1 MCVRYRR
8 TTAEE
13 ELARI
18 YKIPVRDYLGSVVP
32 GSPNIMVR
40 RSNFPGQWP
49 CLPESGSIAGARF
62 RFDAWPRSGGPRL
75 TAPLHLMG
83 PRQAAGW

>member
-32 GSPNIMVR
+32 GSPN
-40 RSNFPGQWP
+40 FPINR
-49 CLPESGSIAGARF
+49 IAELTPAAWLARN
-62 RFDAWPRSGGPRL
+62 
-75 TAPLHLMG
+75 
-83 PRQAAGW
+83 